1 MPAKKMF
8 AHCNTCG
15 GDRNHHI
22 LKQVVKDESE
32 EIDECFK
39 ISWNNTYY
47 MLECCGCEK
56 AHLLHTSWCS
66 EATDE
71 RGDLIIDKTYY
82 PPSIFRPIPK
92 WFYQLNKSWHITKLV
107 KEIYLSIQ
115 NNALSL
121 ASMGIRAAIEAIM
134 IDKVK
139 DSGTFNKNLNKFKEE
154 GYISTFQLKD
164 LEAALELGHASIH
177 RGFMPKK
184 EQIEFALDILESL
197 LHGLYVLDKTAKE
210 TISTIPK
217 RNKA

>member
-1 MPAKKMF
+1 
-8 AHCNTCG
+8 
-15 GDRNHHI
+15 
-22 LKQVVKDESE
+22 
-32 EIDECFK
+32 
-39 ISWNNTYY
+39 
-47 MLECCGCEK
+47 
-56 AHLLHTSWCS
+56 
-66 EATDE
+66 
-71 RGDLIIDKTYY
+71 
-82 PPSIFRPIPK
+82 
-92 WFYQLNKSWHITKLV
+92 
-107 KEIYLSIQ
+107 
-115 NNALSL
+115 
-121 ASMGIRAAIEAIM
+121 MGIRAAIEAIM